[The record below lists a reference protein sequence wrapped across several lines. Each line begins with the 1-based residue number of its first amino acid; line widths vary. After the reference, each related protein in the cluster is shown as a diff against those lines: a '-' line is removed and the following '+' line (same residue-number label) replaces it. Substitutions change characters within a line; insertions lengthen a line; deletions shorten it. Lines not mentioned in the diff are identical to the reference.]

1 MRKYLVLFVQPEM
14 ARQFDF
20 MKLYESGLI
29 TDWVRDTKAAQSQLT
44 SFVDVVTL
52 DVADGADDCL
62 TFCREAKRQRG
73 DRVVVLL
80 VPEGTA
86 GPEDECVD
94 LVLPRKVSQEQF
106 VDEVLAALDRQRR
119 RAAS

>member
-44 SFVDVVTL
+44 SFVDVVAL
-52 DVADGADDCL
+52 DIDRDPEDALA
-62 TFCREAKRQRG
+62 FCREAKRQRG
-73 DRVVVLL
+73 DRVVVFLATDGL
-80 VPEGTA
+80 TIPA
-86 GPEDECVD
+86 NDCVD
-94 LVLPRKVSQEQF
+94 LVLPRHVSQEQF
-106 VDEVLAALDRQRR
+106 VREVLAALDQHRR

>member
-29 TDWVRDTKAAQSQLT
+29 TDWVRDTKSAQSQLT

-52 DVADGADDCL
+52 DLADGVEDCL
-62 TFCREAKRQRG
+62 AFCREAKRQRD
-73 DRVVVLL
+73 DRVVVFL
-80 VPEGTA
+80 VPEGTVV
-86 GPEDECVD
+86 PHDECVD

-106 VDEVLAALDRQRR
+106 VREVLDALERQRQR
-119 RAAS
+119 C